1 MSLFRVYVDG
11 ALFYHPQMSKLA
23 ITDARIE
30 EDAENID
37 SMTLS
42 APFNH
47 PYLSSIRPLASTIVC
62 KKGDAVVFEG
72 RALDNG
78 TDFYNTH
85 TWTCESCLA
94 YLKDSVQ
101 SPYDYK
107 GTLRGLLELFIS
119 VHNNTVEEK
128 KRFVVGNVTV
138 TDNNDYVSYSSTD
151 FTVTL
156 DAIRDKLIK
165 THGGFLRVRYVGG
178 VKYLDY
184 IADFDSLSPQTVEYG
199 KNLLDVKISRDHTD
213 RVSVLLPLGA
223 KIKDTDAEGQEYE
236 TDERVQITSVNG
248 GKNYII
254 DEEAA
259 AEIGMIWRTEIWDDV
274 TVPGNLLTKARIRL
288 HDLAQGVTSMELTIV
303 DESDTGADIGD
314 IHAGMYVVCKS
325 PPHGIDGRYRCV
337 GRTRD
342 YLNPAGNTITIG
354 ASGVTL
360 TGLSNKQN
368 DTISALEEDIVGQS
382 SKIDPVLQ
390 DRCDLRSG
398 GQDQRVQDVPHRAG
412 DGGREHLPGKDP
424 AEHRALQSVL
434 LGYGDHGYAARI
446 RFQLASQFRRQYCR
460 RRVGCS
466 PHRNENHNGFYGGCD
481 GQCVLLL

>member
-119 VHNNTVEEK
+119 VHNNAVEEK

-274 TVPGNLLTKARIRL
+274 TVPGNLLTKARTRL

-354 ASGVTL
+354 L
-360 TGLSNKQN
+360 
-368 DTISALEEDIVGQS
+368 
-382 SKIDPVLQ
+382 
-390 DRCDLRSG
+390 
-398 GQDQRVQDVPHRAG
+398 AG
-412 DGGREHLPGKDP
+412 
-424 AEHRALQSVL
+424 SM
-434 LGYGDHGYAARI
+434 
-446 RFQLASQFRRQYCR
+446 
-460 RRVGCS
+460 
-466 PHRNENHNGFYGGCD
+466 
-481 GQCVLLL
+481 